1 MTEHN
6 QQQHVQAPTPEPTP
20 LELPAARLREPT
32 ADDLPVEIIDT
43 EELPLDDEDRELEE
57 ARVFEK

>member
-6 QQQHVQAPTPEPTP
+6 QQQHVRTPVAEPTP
-20 LELPAARLREPT
+20 LELPAARLREPS
-32 ADDLPVEIIDT
+32 ADDLPVEIVDPD
-43 EELPLDDEDRELEE
+43 ELPLDDEDRELEE

>member
-6 QQQHVQAPTPEPTP
+6 EQQQVQTPAPEPTP

-32 ADDLPVEIIDT
+32 ADDLPVEIADT
-43 EELPLDDEDRELEE
+43 DDLPLDDGDRDLEE
-57 ARVFEK
+57 GRVFEK